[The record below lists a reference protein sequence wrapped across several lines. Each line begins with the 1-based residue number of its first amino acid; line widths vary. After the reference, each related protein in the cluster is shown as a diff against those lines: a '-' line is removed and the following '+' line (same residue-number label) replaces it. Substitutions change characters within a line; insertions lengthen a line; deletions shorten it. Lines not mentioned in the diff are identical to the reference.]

1 MVGVEGRGERK
12 RERERGVVREEE
24 VERKRGSR
32 LKKKKNNHLSD
43 PRHRLKDQV
52 FHESGGLVRRA
63 LRLGERHE
71 PQRERREVR
80 RQAVPDHS

>member
-1 MVGVEGRGERK
+1 M
-12 RERERGVVREEE
+12 
-24 VERKRGSR
+24 
-32 LKKKKNNHLSD
+32 KKKKNNHLSD

-80 RQAVPDHS
+80 RQAVPDHSVKGGGGEIEKKRKSGGGVLFDRED